1 MRALHDK
8 SEYTGSREGN
18 PDSRVGSSDLW
29 RRPSTELEP
38 VATSGGSVRNDRSNK
53 SRSPRANAPAAER
66 ASRHHLPVAMRRER
80 NSLYSLSE
88 GPLHYPCESGESRN
102 PEVRGNKVRDAKRVV
117 PNPSDVSCI
126 PPSKGRIR
134 GKRNSFSFPLQ
145 EEIRRGARSGCL
157 AKGRVS
163 GREFGRRRTLFA
175 EGRGYGTRMCKTTRW
190 DATAL
195 KLKVATRAHGLA
207 TWAVT
212 GSGKLAVQH
221 LAQSGDA

>member
-1 MRALHDK
+1 MRALHNT

-80 NSLYSLSE
+80 NSFSS
-88 GPLHYPCESGESRN
+88 PF
-102 PEVRGNKVRDAKRVV
+102 
-117 PNPSDVSCI
+117 
-126 PPSKGRIR
+126 KG
-134 GKRNSFSFPLQ
+134 
-145 EEIRRGARSGCL
+145 EIRRGARSGCL

-163 GREFGRRRTLFA
+163 GREFGRRRTLVA